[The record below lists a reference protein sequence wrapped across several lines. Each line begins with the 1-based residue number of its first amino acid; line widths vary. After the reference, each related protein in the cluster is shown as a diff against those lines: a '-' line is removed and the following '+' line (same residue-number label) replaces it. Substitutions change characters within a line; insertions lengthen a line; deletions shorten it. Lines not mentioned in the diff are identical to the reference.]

1 MRLLR
6 RGYRCPFL
14 LFCTLCARGFPLV
27 YAVASTL
34 PHETL
39 STLAYTHRATHVPHQ
54 GASLVF
60 TGPCSHKFP
69 DFVSAH
75 RSARVPCTRVVAA
88 EGASWLPS
96 EPRMGAYKAVARR
109 TSSPAQP
116 SVTVQVKAKHASPRS
131 DEALLLQ
138 SLPADAL
145 EASSVDAQHATHRL
159 PSPA

>member
-1 MRLLR
+1 MCLTK
-6 RGYRCPFL
+6 G
-14 LFCTLCARGFPLV
+14 
-27 YAVASTL
+27 
-34 PHETL
+34 PHW
-39 STLAYTHRATHVPHQ
+39 Y
-54 GASLVF
+54 SLVPAP
-60 TGPCSHKFP
+60 TNPSAFP
-69 DFVSAH
+69 DFVSSH
-75 RSARVPCTRVVAA
+75 RSARVPCTRAVAA

-96 EPRMGAYKAVARR
+96 ELRMGAYKAVARR